1 MISWLKSPAWLS
13 RLRRTGPPRR
23 GGPAHTSAAP
33 EPPASTSVGLLGST
47 TVAMPRTDGLV
58 ARSTVSIVNSRRLVS
73 RKVGCGAAAALA
85 GHAGIAHN
93 HDGLGVKV
101 SVGWSDEGA
110 TRLRA
115 TVTAAAIVTAWVCV
129 RIRRRLSRVS
139 PSRSVDLA
147 SWLRDHVHPS
157 YMWPDPLH
165 VASCSRS
172 TETWPWQV
180 PVGISCDF
188 TESFQYMIS

>member
-1 MISWLKSPAWLS
+1 MVFIISWLKSPAWLS

-23 GGPAHTSAAP
+23 GGPAHASAAP

-101 SVGWSDEGA
+101 SVGWSDEAQDQLLGSGLPWPQ
-110 TRLRA
+110 RQPWL
-115 TVTAAAIVTAWVCV
+115 
-129 RIRRRLSRVS
+129 VS

-180 PVGISCDF
+180 QVCISCDF
-188 TESFQYMIS
+188 TESFQ

>member
-1 MISWLKSPAWLS
+1 MTSKYPYLISMHWY
-13 RLRRTGPPRR
+13 
-23 GGPAHTSAAP
+23 HTSP
-33 EPPASTSVGLLGST
+33 NHDIIDLWYHRELST
-47 TVAMPRTDGLV
+47 TLYILYDIMGYQGSRW
-58 ARSTVSIVNSRRLVS
+58 RSTASIVNSRRLVS

-93 HDGLGVKV
+93 HDGLGVRVKV
-101 SVGWSDEGA
+101 SVGWSDEHRIRAGSA
-110 TRLRA
+110 NATTRLRA
-115 TVTAAAIVTAWVCV
+115 TVTAAATVTAWVRV
-129 RIRRRLSRVS
+129 RIRRRLSRAS
-139 PSRSVDLA
+139 QSRSVDLA

-180 PVGISCDF
+180 QVCISCDF
-188 TESFQYMIS
+188 TESFQ